1 MSDAAV
7 LPGYMAERVG
17 RLDGE
22 SAFAI
27 LSKAQS
33 LEAKGINVVHLEI
46 GQPDFKTPNNIMEA
60 AKKAMSDGYTGYG
73 PTLGYDD
80 LRNAV
85 ADYAKKYK
93 NLEATK
99 DNVVIVPGGKPTM
112 FFTMLTLVRPGDEVI
127 YPNPGFPIYESCIK
141 FAEGIPVPMPLT
153 ADNDFRLDIEK
164 FKSLITP
171 KTKLIIINSPGNPT
185 GGIFEK
191 EDILAMAEILRDRP
205 DIFILSD
212 EIYDRLIY
220 DGQPFSIASLPEFKN
235 RTLVLD
241 GFSKTYS
248 MTGWRVGYC
257 IANPDIIRQFEM
269 IMVNSVSCT
278 CSFTQMAAIEA
289 LTGNQEPVNK
299 MRAEFKKR
307 RDWLVDA
314 LNEIEGVT
322 CRVPRGAFYAFP
334 DISSFGLT
342 SKEFADRLLDEE
354 GVALAW
360 GTSFGIYGEG
370 HIRISYATSLDNLKE
385 AIIRLKRF
393 TEKLREENAEIEA
406 VC

>member
-1 MSDAAV
+1 MQEYSTT
-7 LPGYMAERVG
+7 PSYIAERVS
-17 RLDGE
+17 RLNGE

-27 LSKAQS
+27 LSKAKA
-33 LEAKGINVVHLEI
+33 LEEKGIDVIHLEI
-46 GQPDFKTPNNIMEA
+46 GQPDSQTPSNIMEA
-60 AKKAMSDGYTGYG
+60 ADKAMAQGYTGYG
-73 PTLGYDD
+73 PTLGYNE
-80 LRNAV
+80 LRKTV
-85 ADYAKKYK
+85 AEYAKKYK
-93 NLEATK
+93 NVDADFE
-99 DNVVIVPGGKPTM
+99 NVAIVPGGKPTM

-141 FAEGIPVPMPLT
+141 FAEGVPVPLPIT
-153 ADNDFRLDIEK
+153 ADNNFRLDIEK

-171 KTKLIIINSPGNPT
+171 KTKLIIINSPCNPT
-185 GGIFEK
+185 GGVFEK
-191 EDILAMAEILRDRP
+191 EDILAMAEILKDRP

-212 EIYDRLIY
+212 EIYDRLVFE
-220 DGQPFSIASLPEFKN
+220 GKAFSIASLPEFKD

-241 GFSKTYS
+241 GFSKSYA
-248 MTGWRVGYC
+248 MTGWRIGYC
-257 IANPDIIRQFEM
+257 IANKDIIKQFEM

-289 LTGNQEPVNK
+289 LTGPQDSVDE

-314 LNEIEGVT
+314 LNKIEGIS
-322 CRVPRGAFYAFP
+322 CKLPRGAFYAFP
-334 DISSFGLT
+334 DISSFGLS

-360 GTSFGIYGEG
+360 GTSFGEYGEG

-385 AIIRLKRF
+385 AVNRIKRF
-393 TEKLREENAEIEA
+393 TERLNKEKLA
-406 VC
+406 VS

>member
-1 MSDAAV
+1 MQEYSTT
-7 LPGYMAERVG
+7 PSYIAERVS
-17 RLDGE
+17 RLNGE

-27 LSKAQS
+27 LSKAKA
-33 LEAKGINVVHLEI
+33 LEEKGIDVIHLEI
-46 GQPDFKTPNNIMEA
+46 GQPDFQTPSNIMEA
-60 AKKAMSDGYTGYG
+60 ADRAMAQGYTGYG
-73 PTLGYDD
+73 PTLGYNE
-80 LRNAV
+80 LRKTV
-85 ADYAKKYK
+85 AEYAKKYK
-93 NLEATK
+93 NVDADFE
-99 DNVVIVPGGKPTM
+99 NVAIVPGGKPTM

-141 FAEGIPVPMPLT
+141 FAEGVPVPLPIT
-153 ADNDFRLDIEK
+153 ADNNFRLDIEK

-171 KTKLIIINSPGNPT
+171 KTKLIIINSPCNPT
-185 GGIFEK
+185 GGVFEK
-191 EDILAMAEILRDRP
+191 EDILAMAEILKDRP

-212 EIYDRLIY
+212 EIYDRLVFE
-220 DGQPFSIASLPEFKN
+220 GKAFSIASLPEFKD

-241 GFSKTYS
+241 GFSKSYA
-248 MTGWRVGYC
+248 MTGWRIGYC
-257 IANPDIIRQFEM
+257 IANKDIIKQFEM

-289 LTGNQEPVNK
+289 LTGPQDSVDE

-314 LNEIEGVT
+314 LNKIEGIS
-322 CRVPRGAFYAFP
+322 CKLPRGAFYAFP
-334 DISSFGLT
+334 DISSFGLS

-360 GTSFGIYGEG
+360 GTSFGEYGEG

-385 AIIRLKRF
+385 AVNRIKRF
-393 TEKLREENAEIEA
+393 TERLNEEKLA
-406 VC
+406 VS

>member
-1 MSDAAV
+1 MQEYSTT
-7 LPGYMAERVG
+7 PSYIAERVS
-17 RLDGE
+17 RLNGE

-27 LSKAQS
+27 LSKAKA
-33 LEAKGINVVHLEI
+33 LEEKGIDVIHLEI
-46 GQPDFKTPNNIMEA
+46 GQPDFQTPSNIMEA
-60 AKKAMSDGYTGYG
+60 ADKAMAQGYTGYG
-73 PTLGYDD
+73 PTLGYNE
-80 LRNAV
+80 LRKTV
-85 ADYAKKYK
+85 AEYAKKYK
-93 NLEATK
+93 NVDADFE
-99 DNVVIVPGGKPTM
+99 NVAIVPGGKPTM

-141 FAEGIPVPMPLT
+141 FAEGVPVPLPIT
-153 ADNDFRLDIEK
+153 ADNNFRLDIEK

-171 KTKLIIINSPGNPT
+171 KTKLIIINSPCNPT
-185 GGIFEK
+185 GGGFEK
-191 EDILAMAEILRDRP
+191 EDILAMAEILKDRP

-212 EIYDRLIY
+212 EIYDRLVFE
-220 DGQPFSIASLPEFKN
+220 GKAFSIASLPEFKD

-241 GFSKTYS
+241 GFSKSYA
-248 MTGWRVGYC
+248 MTGWRIGYC
-257 IANPDIIRQFEM
+257 IANKDIIKQFEM

-289 LTGNQEPVNK
+289 LTGPQDSVDE

-314 LNEIEGVT
+314 LNKIEGIS
-322 CRVPRGAFYAFP
+322 CKLPRGAFYAFP
-334 DISSFGLT
+334 DISSFGLS

-360 GTSFGIYGEG
+360 GTSFGEYGEG

-385 AIIRLKRF
+385 AVNRIKRF
-393 TEKLREENAEIEA
+393 TERLNKEKLA
-406 VC
+406 VS

>member
-1 MSDAAV
+1 MQEYSTT
-7 LPGYMAERVG
+7 PSYIAERVS
-17 RLDGE
+17 RLNGE

-27 LSKAQS
+27 LSKAKA
-33 LEAKGINVVHLEI
+33 LEEKGIDVIHLEI
-46 GQPDFKTPNNIMEA
+46 GQPDFQTPSNIMEA
-60 AKKAMSDGYTGYG
+60 ADKAMAQGYTGYG
-73 PTLGYDD
+73 PTLGYNE
-80 LRNAV
+80 LRKTV
-85 ADYAKKYK
+85 AEYAKKYK
-93 NLEATK
+93 NVDADFE
-99 DNVVIVPGGKPTM
+99 NVAIVPGGKPTM

-141 FAEGIPVPMPLT
+141 FAEGVPVPLPIT
-153 ADNDFRLDIEK
+153 ADNNFRLDIEK

-171 KTKLIIINSPGNPT
+171 KTKLIIINSPCNPT
-185 GGIFEK
+185 GGVFEK
-191 EDILAMAEILRDRP
+191 EDILAMAEILKDRP

-212 EIYDRLIY
+212 EIYDRLVFE
-220 DGQPFSIASLPEFKN
+220 GKAFSIASLPELKD

-241 GFSKTYS
+241 GFSKSYA
-248 MTGWRVGYC
+248 MTGWRIGYC
-257 IANPDIIRQFEM
+257 IANKDIIKQFEM

-289 LTGNQEPVNK
+289 LTGPQDSVDE

-314 LNEIEGVT
+314 LNKIEGIS
-322 CRVPRGAFYAFP
+322 CKLPRGAFYAFP
-334 DISSFGLT
+334 DISSFGLS

-360 GTSFGIYGEG
+360 GTSFGEYGEG

-385 AIIRLKRF
+385 AVNRIKRF
-393 TEKLREENAEIEA
+393 TERLNKEKLA
-406 VC
+406 VS

>member
-1 MSDAAV
+1 MQEYSTT
-7 LPGYMAERVG
+7 PSYIAERVS
-17 RLDGE
+17 RLNGE

-27 LSKAQS
+27 LSKAKA
-33 LEAKGINVVHLEI
+33 LEEKGIDVIHLEI
-46 GQPDFKTPNNIMEA
+46 GQPDFQTPSNIMEA
-60 AKKAMSDGYTGYG
+60 ADKAMAQGYTGYG
-73 PTLGYDD
+73 PTLGYNE
-80 LRNAV
+80 LRKTV
-85 ADYAKKYK
+85 AEYAKKYK
-93 NLEATK
+93 NVDA
-99 DNVVIVPGGKPTM
+99 DFANVAIVPGGKPTM

-141 FAEGIPVPMPLT
+141 FAEGVPVPLPIT
-153 ADNDFRLDIEK
+153 ADNNFRLDIEK

-171 KTKLIIINSPGNPT
+171 KTKLIIINSPCNPT
-185 GGIFEK
+185 GGVFEK
-191 EDILAMAEILRDRP
+191 EDILAMAEILKDRP

-212 EIYDRLIY
+212 EIYDRLVFE
-220 DGQPFSIASLPEFKN
+220 GKAFSIASLPEFKD

-241 GFSKTYS
+241 GFSKSYA
-248 MTGWRVGYC
+248 MTGWRIGYC
-257 IANPDIIRQFEM
+257 IANKDIIKQFEM

-289 LTGNQEPVNK
+289 LTGPQDSVDE

-314 LNEIEGVT
+314 LNKIEGIS
-322 CRVPRGAFYAFP
+322 CKLPRGAFYAFP
-334 DISSFGLT
+334 DISSFGLS

-360 GTSFGIYGEG
+360 GTSFGEYGEG

-385 AIIRLKRF
+385 AVNRIKRF
-393 TEKLREENAEIEA
+393 TERLNKEKLA
-406 VC
+406 VS